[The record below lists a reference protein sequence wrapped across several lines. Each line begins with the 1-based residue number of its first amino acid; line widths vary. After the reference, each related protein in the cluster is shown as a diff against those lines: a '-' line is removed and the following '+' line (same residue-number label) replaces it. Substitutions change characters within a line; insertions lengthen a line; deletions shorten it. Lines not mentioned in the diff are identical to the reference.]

1 MLPMSLVK
9 LLVVVAIALTLN
21 SAVALGPQNSQE
33 PWDFSCRKWED
44 REWQPCGDTPFILSR
59 KFQIGHSDG
68 TPVGYITIVNRT
80 RRPRTLEYLEISPAF
95 NADDLQQPYWFTGGE
110 GSVQVAPGRKL
121 TLIPQF
127 IGRKKASRQYARRPW
142 VSPGT
147 HEGTMKLRDKAT
159 GTVYEFKFIVK
170 AYK

>member
-1 MLPMSLVK
+1 MSLAK
-9 LLVVVAIALTLN
+9 LALIIAVAFTVN
-21 SAVALGPQNSQE
+21 SAVALGQQKSQE
-33 PWDFSCRKWED
+33 PWDFSCRNWED
-44 REWQPCGDTPFILSR
+44 RKWSPCGDTVFELSR
-59 KFQIGHSDG
+59 KFQIGHSDS
-68 TPVGYITIVNRT
+68 TPVGYITIVNHTNRH
-80 RRPRTLEYLEISPAF
+80 RTLEYLEISPAF

-110 GSVQVAPGRKL
+110 GSLNAEPGKKY

-127 IGRKKASRQYARRPW
+127 MGRRKASRQYARRPW

>member
-1 MLPMSLVK
+1 MPVSLVK
-9 LLVVVAIALTLN
+9 LFLVLAVSLTLN
-21 SAVALGPQNSQE
+21 SVVAVGQQSAGD

-44 REWQPCGDTPFILSR
+44 REWKPCGDKPFEMSR
-59 KFQIGHSDG
+59 KFLIGHSDS
-68 TPVGYITIVNRT
+68 TPVGYITIANRT
-80 RRPRTLEYLEISPAF
+80 NRPRTLEYVQISPAF
-95 NADDLQQPYWFTGGE
+95 NPDDLQQPYWFTGGE
-110 GSVQVAPGRKL
+110 GSLNAEPGKKY

-127 IGRKKASRQYARRPW
+127 IGRRKASRQYARRPW

-159 GTVYEFKFIVK
+159 GTVYEFKFTVR